1 MLFQRSVFLQSRTRH
16 LYLWRSL
23 MPVKKAVPIIA
34 ALGAAVVAS
43 ATTVLAVQIYQRPVE
58 LAFDMARLR
67 LKTLKAREGTC
78 EAGGLP
84 MHYYRVGKG
93 EEPVVMVHGLGG
105 TGEAWV
111 NLIPLLSRD
120 FLIYAPDLPGFGKTP
135 LAPGKQCISTHVE
148 YLGYFLDALG
158 YPQVTLVGQSLGG
171 WIATRY
177 TARHPEHVKRLYLL
191 NSAGLMREGMFSPYT
206 PDRDAAKKYIER
218 MIDYRGPV
226 PNFLL
231 DAIVKVSREPAYAE
245 FIANYDRAEEVDD
258 ILGEITTPTTIIWGT
273 KDRIFPLSCAYDFHE
288 GIRNSR
294 LVLAPGVSHNTQV
307 GAAKMIAKIMREDA
321 RNNLQ

>member
-1 MLFQRSVFLQSRTRH
+1 
-16 LYLWRSL
+16 
-23 MPVKKAVPIIA
+23 MPGKKAIPILA
-34 ALGAAVVAS
+34 ALGAAAVAS

-58 LAFDMARLR
+58 LAFGMARLR

-78 EAGGLP
+78 KAGELP
-84 MHYYRVGKG
+84 MHYYCVGRG

-120 FLIYAPDLPGFGKTP
+120 FLIYAPDLPGFGQTP

-148 YLGYFLDALG
+148 YLGHFLDTLD

-177 TARHPEHVKRLYLL
+177 TAQHPERVKRLYLL
-191 NSAGLMREGMFSPYT
+191 NSAGMFSPYT
-206 PDRDAAKKYIER
+206 PDRDAAKKYVER
-218 MIDYRGPV
+218 MLDYRGPV

-231 DAIVKVSREPAYAE
+231 DAIVKVSQEPAYAE

-258 ILGEITTPTTIIWGT
+258 ILSKISVPTTIIWGT
-273 KDRIFPLSCAYDFHE
+273 KDRIFPLSCAYDFYE
-288 GIRNSR
+288 GIHNSR
-294 LVLAPGVSHNTQV
+294 LILAPGVSHNTQV

-321 RNNLQ
+321 KLRNSSR